1 MGRLVP
7 IGRLAA
13 LAAMLGIAAALT
25 VGAAGAKPAKAHHAR
40 CVSGAS
46 RAKGKSAKRRAKCK
60 KPRKT
65 AHGHNRVA
73 QKVGRPSSVIKP
85 SAGGTP
91 PASSPTTTG
100 PAPATSGTA
109 PTAPLRTAPTA
120 PSGTAPAAPSGT
132 APGTTRPPPTAPTP
146 TKPARTPAEE
156 QELTEAEAAHKAAAE
171 AVARE
176 LPGELPLPEG
186 AVQVNTEP
194 GLEGPAFRPATP
206 QLVDAERYWQ
216 VPGEPRA
223 VITWIE
229 AHVPA
234 GAKLS
239 TKGDS
244 SGPRGMTWF
253 ASFSFT
259 TEQPYVISSEDL
271 VFEATA
277 VEGGGAALRADGQVV
292 WALPRAAS
300 EHIPAGVSAISV
312 RATASEPSP
321 ISVSQTITDA
331 ASVQRVIALIEGL
344 RPPGEGFRLCPID
357 LPGSLMLELGF
368 LGATQEEPVAKVVVK
383 TGGCG
388 SIALWVH
395 GQFEGYLEGARSVA
409 EAIETLLGTKL
420 LSREGELAP

>member
-206 QLVDAERYWQ
+206 RAGGRRALLASAGRTTRRDYVDRSARPGGRQAFDERRLQW
-216 VPGEPRA
+216 
-223 VITWIE
+223 
-229 AHVPA
+229 
-234 GAKLS
+234 
-239 TKGDS
+239 S
-244 SGPRGMTWF
+244 SRDDMVRF
-253 ASFSFT
+253 FLL
-259 TEQPYVISSEDL
+259 YD
-271 VFEATA
+271 
-277 VEGGGAALRADGQVV
+277 
-292 WALPRAAS
+292 
-300 EHIPAGVSAISV
+300 
-312 RATASEPSP
+312 RATVCDLKRGLGVRGDRRGRRRRGPARRRTSRLGFAESSLGAHPRRRLCDQRPRNGQRTLSDLRVSNHHRCRERATGDRTDRRLAS
-321 ISVSQTITDA
+321 
-331 ASVQRVIALIEGL
+331 
-344 RPPGEGFRLCPID
+344 PGEGFRLCP
-357 LPGSLMLELGF
+357 STF
-368 LGATQEEPVAKVVVK
+368 LV
-383 TGGCG
+383 
-388 SIALWVH
+388 
-395 GQFEGYLEGARSVA
+395 RSC
-409 EAIETLLGTKL
+409 
-420 LSREGELAP
+420 SNSDF